1 MRESTPRPQIN
12 VSKIQSGGGVA
23 GTLFAAISPWLCARV
38 RINRVVATFSTSR
51 PSVVA
56 SSSEGKMLNS
66 SGVRT

>member
-1 MRESTPRPQIN
+1 MIRPTTILSPATNSPKLFTTPP
-12 VSKIQSGGGVA
+12 
-23 GTLFAAISPWLCARV
+23 AASMPCVRRCV
-38 RINRVVATFSTSR
+38 RIKRVVATFSTSR